1 MSLNDELLAA
11 LLMQQVGGG
20 GKKTAVDK
28 TLGVEGAAADAKAVG
43 DALSKKAST
52 VDVEKALGCKAPLS
66 YGAANAGKHLIVGAD
81 GNVTAAYTGQ
91 SGDIEL
97 PDMAALQQIAAS
109 GEAAVIL
116 PQVTWLK
123 TAGRIRR

>member
-43 DALSKKAST
+43 
-52 VDVEKALGCKAPLS
+52 GC
-66 YGAANAGKHLIVGAD
+66 AG
-81 GNVTAAYTGQ
+81 
-91 SGDIEL
+91 
-97 PDMAALQQIAAS
+97 
-109 GEAAVIL
+109 
-116 PQVTWLK
+116 
-123 TAGRIRR
+123 

>member
-43 DALSKKAST
+43 DALSKKHRRWMWKKLWVQGS
-52 VDVEKALGCKAPLS
+52 P
-66 YGAANAGKHLIVGAD
+66 
-81 GNVTAAYTGQ
+81 
-91 SGDIEL
+91 EL
-97 PDMAALQQIAAS
+97 RCRPMRETPDWW
-109 GEAAVIL
+109 G
-116 PQVTWLK
+116 
-123 TAGRIRR
+123 